1 MKIKKRNQKEL
12 FNKFMNKEIEY
23 LKKYL
28 KDKDMETAIKEL
40 ESGIPVQYIVGNV
53 DFYGN
58 TFKVNKNTL
67 IPRFETELLVEKTIK
82 YINKYF
88 NNEIKILDIGTGS
101 GCIAITLNKLLDN
114 SMVTAVDISKDALD
128 VARENNKINN
138 TDVNFI
144 ESDVFSNINDK
155 YDVII
160 SNPPYISYDEDIMD
174 VVYNNEPH
182 IALYADDNGLY
193 FYDKIL
199 NECRKYLNDRFLIA
213 FEIGYKQGNDILNII
228 NKYFDNVNIS
238 LEKDYSGR
246 DRFIFIWN
254 HQFNTSDFYIDFY
267 KKSIYNTID
276 LDFLN
281 CLYFLVSAKVLQE
294 V

>member
-1 MKIKKRNQKEL
+1 
-12 FNKFMNKEIEY
+12 MNKEIEY

-28 KDKDMETAIKEL
+28 KDKDMNIAIKEL

-53 DFYGN
+53 DFYGY

-182 IALYADDNGLY
+182 MALYADDNGLY

-199 NECRKYLNDRFLIA
+199 MECRKYLNDRFFIA
-213 FEIGYKQGNDILNII
+213 FEIGYKQGNDIINII

-238 LEKDYSGR
+238 LEKDYNGR
-246 DRFIFIWN
+246 DRFIF
-254 HQFNTSDFYIDFY
+254 
-267 KKSIYNTID
+267 
-276 LDFLN
+276 
-281 CLYFLVSAKVLQE
+281 VSNIN
-294 V
+294 